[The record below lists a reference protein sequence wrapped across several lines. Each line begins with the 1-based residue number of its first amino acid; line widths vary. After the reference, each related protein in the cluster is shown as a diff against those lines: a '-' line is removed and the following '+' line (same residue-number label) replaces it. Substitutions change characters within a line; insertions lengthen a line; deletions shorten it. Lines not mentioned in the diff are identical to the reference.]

1 MINLNYLTDRVLY
14 QILHII
20 YYFEYIIKKHDTLT
34 DDPPIKIFV
43 NKIEYRITFKIKK
56 GYYLEILTSEMTE
69 LHGITKMKITK
80 DENGKNESH

>member
-20 YYFEYIIKKHDTLT
+20 YYFEYIIKKHNTLT

-43 NKIEYRITFKIKK
+43 NKIENRITFKI
-56 GYYLEILTSEMTE
+56 
-69 LHGITKMKITK
+69 
-80 DENGKNESH
+80 